1 MEVPVGRILVE
12 KATPERLKELGAASW
27 GIWECGVSEFDWQ
40 YDEKETCHI
49 LEGEV
54 EVVAGAQRV
63 RFGAGD
69 LVVFPQGLSCRWKV
83 TKPVRKHYKF
93 G

>member
-1 MEVPVGRILVE
+1 MGTIVVE
-12 KATPERLKELGAASW
+12 RATAQRLKELGAASW
-27 GIWECGVSEFDWQ
+27 PLWECGVSEFDWY
-40 YDEKETCHI
+40 YDERETCHI

-54 EVVAGAQRV
+54 EAVAGTQSV

-69 LVVFPQGLSCRWKV
+69 LVVFPKGLSCRWKV
-83 TKPVRKHYKF
+83 TKPVRKHYRF

>member
-1 MEVPVGRILVE
+1 MGKISVE

-27 GIWECGVSEFDWQ
+27 EIWECGVSEFDWE

-54 EVVAGAQRV
+54 EVVTGEGSV
-63 RFGAGD
+63 RFCAGD
-69 LVVFPQGLSCRWKV
+69 IVVFPHGLSCRWKV